1 MHSTLIVLL
10 SSYTIAIALWIAQE
24 MYLTNGVVKMAESGG
39 NPKAE
44 KKTVVTT
51 ELRPQV
57 SVVVCIRDGQVHLMN
72 LLEALEQQKFER
84 DWEVIMVDDGS
95 TDDTWQLLIDYQKSR
110 SGAFALKIFQL
121 KNTRSGKKQA
131 LQFAI
136 DQASGSALIFTDVD
150 CVPSSDIWLHRLA
163 EPLDQGQDLVLGVS
177 LPLLDRSPGFVGAI
191 QAWDALRIVRS
202 YIGWAEKGRPYMGVG
217 RNMAMRAEI
226 HPGFEA
232 NADLASGDDDLAIQ
246 RLLATESVATFSLI
260 GRESQVDSVLPKTPQ
275 GWYRQ
280 KQRHWTTAPRYSMG
294 DRLRLI
300 FPQVLSLICLV
311 LGITAL
317 VKGLHDGV
325 LHIALWIVGLG
336 MGLAWLVAGL
346 TFRSIA
352 KACQTPDRWL
362 HYGWLQPLGTG
373 WMWMMAITMAIVPS
387 KRHW

>member
-10 SSYTIAIALWIAQE
+10 SSYTIAIALWIAHE
-24 MYLTNGVVKMAESGG
+24 MYLMNGVVKMAENGG
-39 NPKAE
+39 NPKSE

-280 KQRHWTTAPRYSMG
+280 KQRHWTTAPRYSMS

-300 FPQVLSLICLV
+300 FPQALSLICLV